1 MKPIKLN
8 SLFIALALTIALAS
22 CHKDKITQNSGTPTA
37 QRAGIYILNQGEFG
51 DDNSTLTYYNYAT
64 KQLIP
69 DYFAQANAGK
79 QLGDTGNDI
88 EIYGSKMYIVVN
100 NSNVV
105 DVANSKTGVLIGQVA
120 VTQGRS
126 IVFNQGKAFVSSYD
140 AGGEVFVIDT
150 ASLKIINNIYVG
162 SDPEQMV
169 VANNK
174 LYVANSGGLNTVPD
188 STLSVINLSSLV
200 VENNIKVIPNPVS
213 VTSDVSGNVY
223 VLSIGNYGNIAGGL
237 TVIDNNADTVLSKP
251 KVNIGFN
258 IPITNLGN
266 QVYFPT
272 ADNKIAVYS
281 SITKKIIYS
290 NFITDGTTIKTPY
303 AIQADPTSGEVFV
316 TDAVDYQSN
325 GILYAFDSSGKL
337 EYKLTVGINPG
348 KIAFVNK

>member
-1 MKPIKLN
+1 MKQIKLN
-8 SLFIALALTIALAS
+8 SLFIALAITVVLAS
-22 CHKDKITQNSGTPTA
+22 CHKDKIVQNSGTPVPV
-37 QRAGIYILNQGEFG
+37 RAGVYILNQGEFG
-51 DDNSTLTYYNYAT
+51 EDNSTLTYYNYAS

-69 DYFAQANAGK
+69 DYFAQANPGK

-105 DVANSKTGVLIGQVA
+105 DVANAKTGVLIGQIQIN
-120 VTQGRS
+120 QGRS

-140 AGGEVFVIDT
+140 AGGEVIVVDT
-150 ASLKIINNIYVG
+150 ASLKIVGNVYVG

-188 STLSVINLSSLV
+188 STVSVINLSSLTV
-200 VENNIKVIPNPVS
+200 QNNIKVIQNPVS
-213 VTSDVSGNVY
+213 VTADANGNVY

-237 TVIDNNADTVLSKP
+237 NVIDDVADTLISKP
-251 KVNIGFN
+251 AVSLGFN
-258 IPITNLGN
+258 IPITSLGS

-272 ADNKIAVYS
+272 ANNQIAVYS
-281 SITKKIIYS
+281 SITKKIIQA
-290 NFITDGTTIKTPY
+290 NFITDGTIIQTPY
-303 AIQADPTSGEVFV
+303 AIQADPTSGEVFIA
-316 TDAVDYQSN
+316 DAVDYQSN
-325 GILYAFDSSGKL
+325 GKVFAFSSSGKL
-337 EYKLTVGINPG
+337 EYTLTVGINPG